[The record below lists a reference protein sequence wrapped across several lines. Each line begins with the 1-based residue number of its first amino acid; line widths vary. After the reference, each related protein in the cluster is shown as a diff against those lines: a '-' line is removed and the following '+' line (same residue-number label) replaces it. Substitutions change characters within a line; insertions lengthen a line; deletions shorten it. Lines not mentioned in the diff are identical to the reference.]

1 MSVNMET
8 YLQIESVSKQ
18 FGQFTALN
26 NISLE
31 INKGEFICF
40 LGPSGCG
47 KTTLLRAIAGLDLA
61 SSGKILQS
69 GKDTTFLSPEKRDFG
84 IVFQSYALFPNLNV
98 FDNIALGLRNQ
109 GKSIKETDDIV
120 NHWLSVIGLPK
131 SGIKFPNQLSGGQQQ
146 RIALARALSLS
157 PGLLLLDEPL
167 SALDAKVRTHLREEI
182 RRLQRQLGI
191 TTIMVTHD
199 QEEAL
204 AMADRIV
211 VMNHGVIE
219 QVGTPQEIYQQPAS
233 RFVAEFVGNMNF
245 IPSSVVSDNEIRI
258 GESLLEKPC
267 DSLSRGD
274 RFELALRPEDLHF
287 TADKQLSDSSFLV
300 KIEDLEFQ
308 GTYVRA
314 ECKLQGEH
322 LAKNIKVD
330 VPIRETR
337 RLGLERGHFMHINIS
352 KQHAHIFQ
360 LNR

>member
-1 MSVNMET
+1 M
-8 YLQIESVSKQ
+8 
-18 FGQFTALN
+18 
-26 NISLE
+26 
-31 INKGEFICF
+31 
-40 LGPSGCG
+40 
-47 KTTLLRAIAGLDLA
+47 
-61 SSGKILQS
+61 
-69 GKDTTFLSPEKRDFG
+69 
-84 IVFQSYALFPNLNV
+84 
-98 FDNIALGLRNQ
+98 GLRNQ

-360 LNR
+360 LNI

>member
-1 MSVNMET
+1 MET
-8 YLQIESVSKQ
+8 YLQIENVSKQ

-287 TADKQLSDSSFLV
+287 TANKQQSDSSFPV

-314 ECKLQGEH
+314 ECKLQGDH